1 LEVGVLAER
10 QTVATATLAEIIE
23 AEFSKSLGRSAADYM
38 PRVQIRPR
46 EGQPN
51 WDGNIG
57 TIAMPILSAFNE
69 ALDRVKTAYDLD
81 EQSHRRLMSL

>member
-1 LEVGVLAER
+1 MAER
-10 QTVATATLAEIIE
+10 QTVAAATLREIIE

-38 PRVQIRPR
+38 PRVQLRSR

-57 TIAMPILSAFNE
+57 TIALPILSAFNE
-69 ALDRVKTAYDLD
+69 ALERVKTAYDLD
-81 EQSHRRLMSL
+81 EQSHRPLRSL